1 MSDSRAP
8 SALSPQ
14 QIAERIEQLRPWY
27 QNVHLPHGLSTKALD
42 RDTDIFSG
50 ADIPA
55 PLWEGILTILE
66 DPAGKRVLDIGCNA
80 GYMSFEAKK
89 LGASYVLGIDAN
101 LGATVSFLDQAS
113 FCRDAL
119 GLDVDFREASLFE
132 FVPPD
137 PFDIVLF
144 CGVLYHLENFATGI
158 AKVRSFVAD
167 GGQVI
172 LETASEPVTQTT
184 YGIGYHG
191 DTTTFFVPS
200 PAVLRA
206 LVEEQGFF
214 VEEERAIGTRTV
226 LALRAIAAPA
236 VAEADPG

>member
-1 MSDSRAP
+1 MNDSTAKSP
-8 SALSPQ
+8 LSPD
-14 QIAERIEQLRPWY
+14 QIAARIEELRPWY
-27 QNVHLPHGLSTKALD
+27 QNVALPHGLSTKNFD

-55 PLWEGILTILE
+55 PLWQEVLTILE
-66 DPAGKRVLDIGCNA
+66 DPTGKRVLDIGCNA

-89 LGASYVLGIDAN
+89 MGASYVLGIDAN

-113 FCRDAL
+113 FCREAL
-119 GLDVDFREASLFE
+119 GLDVDFREASLFD
-132 FVPPD
+132 FAPPE

-184 YGIGYHG
+184 YGVGYHG
-191 DTTTFFVPS
+191 DPTTFFVPS
-200 PAVLRA
+200 PAVLHA
-206 LVEEQGFF
+206 LVEEQGFH
-214 VEEERAIGTRTV
+214 VEIERAIGTRTV
-226 LALRAIAAPA
+226 LALRAA
-236 VAEADPG
+236 V

>member
-1 MSDSRAP
+1 MTDSTEIP
-8 SALSPQ
+8 LSRSE
-14 QIAERIEQLRPWY
+14 IARRIELLRPWY
-27 QNVHLPHGLSTKALD
+27 QNIHLPHGLCTKDFD

-55 PLWEGILTILE
+55 PLWQEVLTILE
-66 DPAGKRVLDIGCNA
+66 DPARKRVLDIGCNA
-80 GYMSFEAKK
+80 GYMSFEVKK
-89 LGASYVLGIDAN
+89 MGASYVLGIDAN

-113 FCRDAL
+113 LCREAL
-119 GLDVDFREASLFE
+119 GLNVDFREASLFD
-132 FVPPD
+132 FAPD
-137 PFDIVLF
+137 EPFDIVLF

-158 AKVRSFVAD
+158 ARVRSFVVD

-172 LETASEPVTQTT
+172 LETASEPITQTT
-184 YGIGYHG
+184 YGVGYHG

-206 LVEEQGFF
+206 LVEEQGFV

-226 LALRAIAAPA
+226 LALRAIAPPDL
-236 VAEADPG
+236 VQEPPG

>member
-1 MSDSRAP
+1 MSDSIARSP
-8 SALSPQ
+8 LSPD
-14 QIAERIEQLRPWY
+14 QIAGRIEELRPWY
-27 QNVHLPHGLSTKALD
+27 QNVRLPHGFCTKNLD
-42 RDTDIFSG
+42 RETDIFSG

-55 PLWEGILTILE
+55 PLWQEILTILE
-66 DPAGKRVLDIGCNA
+66 DPTGKRVLDIGCNA
-80 GYMSFEAKK
+80 GYMSFETKK
-89 LGASYVLGIDAN
+89 MGASYVLGIDAN

-113 FCRDAL
+113 FCGEAL

-132 FVPPD
+132 FAPPEL
-137 PFDIVLF
+137 FDIVLF

-200 PAVLRA
+200 PTVLRA
-206 LVEEQGFF
+206 LVEEQGFV

-226 LALRAIAAPA
+226 LALRAEGALGCGG
-236 VAEADPG
+236 EGPG